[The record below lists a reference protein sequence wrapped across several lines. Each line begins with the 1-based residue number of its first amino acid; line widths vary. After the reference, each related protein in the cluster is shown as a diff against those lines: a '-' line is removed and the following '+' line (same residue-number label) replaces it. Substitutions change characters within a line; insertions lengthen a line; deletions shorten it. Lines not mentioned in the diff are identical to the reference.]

1 VSVERVLRAVV
12 AIERDLDA
20 TLSLHEL
27 ADHACLS
34 PFHFHRLFTA
44 VVGESPAEY
53 VRRLRLE
60 RAAHELSTT
69 LRTVADIGR
78 EAGYGSQ
85 SAFTRAFGERFGC
98 APGVFRERQRET
110 KRGHWPRPVVEQRKL
125 VGRIETV
132 APLRAAFI
140 RHVGPYDQVRP
151 AFERLAV
158 WAAAHASNIAPL
170 FLGLAHDN
178 PRITPAAQLRFDC
191 CVEVSANV
199 RGESDVGV
207 TEVCGGEYAT
217 AVHRGPFDR
226 LAETYTWLVLDFMP
240 REGRSMRKAPCIEIY
255 LTPPERTP
263 PAELLT
269 EVLVPV
275 RSR

>member
-1 VSVERVLRAVV
+1 MSVERVMRAVV

-20 TLSLHEL
+20 TFSLLEL

-44 VVGESPAEY
+44 VVGEPPAEY

-60 RAAHELSTT
+60 RAAHELSTSH
-69 LRTVADIGR
+69 RAVADIGR

-98 APGVFRERQRET
+98 APGVFRERE
-110 KRGHWPRPVVEQRKL
+110 RGRWAGPVVEQRRL
-125 VGRIETV
+125 VGCIET
-132 APLRAAFI
+132 
-140 RHVGPYDQVRP
+140 
-151 AFERLAV
+151 
-158 WAAAHASNIAPL
+158 
-170 FLGLAHDN
+170 
-178 PRITPAAQLRFDC
+178 AAQLRFDC
-191 CVEVSANV
+191 CIEVTANV
-199 RGESDVGV
+199 RGEGDVGV
-207 TEVCGGEYAT
+207 TEVCAGEYAT

-226 LAETYTWLVLDFMP
+226 LAETYSWLALDFMP
-240 REGRSMRKAPCIEIY
+240 REGRSMRKAPCVEIY

-263 PAELLT
+263 PGDLIT

-275 RSR
+275 R